1 MQMRDVH
8 AIDSGDTDTMLLLV
22 VLHPLA
28 KVLVGLLRIAVVAAA
43 ITAGP
48 SVLVYELQC
57 DIEIVRSDVLAQDKA
72 VAVTEQNHSP
82 DNIGFVFDKHTS
94 CKKIKPT
101 HSFISQVAGGLF
113 SSLKGRYRLSLPITV
128 RTINVYLLDLFRLF
142 QNKARGSLIQVGYC
156 HNGPFAL
163 ILK

>member
-1 MQMRDVH
+1 MWMFDIH
-8 AIDSGDTDTMLLLV
+8 AIDSGDADTVLLLV

-28 KVLVGLLRIAVVAAA
+28 KVLVGLLRVAMVAAA
-43 ITAGP
+43 IAAGP
-48 SVLVYELQC
+48 SVLLYELQC
-57 DIEIVRSDVLAQDKA
+57 DIEIVRSDILAQDKA
-72 VAVTEQNHSP
+72 VAVTEQDHSP

-101 HSFISQVAGGLF
+101 HNFISQVVGGF
-113 SSLKGRYRLSLPITV
+113 SSLKGRYRLSLSITV
-128 RTINVYLLDLFRLF
+128 RTINIYFLDLFRLF